1 MTDTATAA
9 VTVLLAATEEQG
21 PGDTL
26 RIALLVSMV
35 GAVLLA
41 WFLLRGYGKGADG
54 DAGSGAEGDRGS
66 GAAGDRGSGAAGGPE
81 RGPDHVG
88 TKPTDGP
95 ADGHGD
101 ANA

>member
-9 VTVLLAATEEQG
+9 VTVLLAATKEQG

-26 RIALLVSMV
+26 RIVLLASMV

-54 DAGSGAEGDRGS
+54 DPGGGTDAAPGSGPHGAPGGS
-66 GAAGDRGSGAAGGPE
+66 ATGGPD
-81 RGPDHVG
+81 RRADRTG
-88 TKPTDGP
+88 TKPADGP
-95 ADGHGD
+95 GD